1 MGDSGEHHTYHQS
14 LSTDHG
20 NGLDDSAGLQA
31 YLHAGAGYG
40 GGKNNRKS
48 DFESGFVLLDE
59 DQIAKPVVTR
69 AQLVSGGGLLA
80 LFALFVWLHPAAA
93 ILSASVLFS
102 VFYVA
107 VAVFRAAVLAGIDR
121 IDAEVWGGGN
131 GFSEAMLP
139 PGDYVI
145 LVPLYREAGQI
156 GDLIAALDRLKWRAG
171 RKHVHLLLEHD
182 DVETIAAVAAELPK
196 AGFHLE
202 IVPPGMPRTKPRA
215 LNHALQKVHGD
226 YLVIYDAEDRPH
238 PLQLVEAATVFLR
251 SEPDLACLQAPLVV
265 DNRHASWL
273 ACLYA
278 MEYDTLFCGMLPTLA
293 RWRAPIPL
301 GGTSNHFIFAK
312 LLEAGGWDSFNVTED
327 ADLGMRLARHR
338 MLCGTITTPTME
350 EAPARLRPWLFQR
363 TRWTKGWMQTLLV
376 HMRSPVRTAREMGL
390 RNYALFHVILISL
403 VVSVLVHPVFLAAYA
418 YQMARFFSG
427 TSLSAVDI
435 AMAGISNFN
444 LVAGY
449 TTYCLLVV
457 AVEFAVIRP
466 DRRAG
471 RSVFWILLFPFYW
484 LLISLA
490 GWRAL
495 FQLIFGPHVWEK
507 TEHGSSDRR
516 APDWQKNGLKSQTEK

>member
-1 MGDSGEHHTYHQS
+1 MADKGSGFR
-14 LSTDHG
+14 
-20 NGLDDSAGLQA
+20 DSAGQQVYLQGGA
-31 YLHAGAGYG
+31 ARAGGDSKQKTG
-40 GGKNNRKS
+40 LEN
-48 DFESGFVLLDE
+48 GFVLLDE
-59 DQIAKPVVTR
+59 EQIARSVITR
-69 AQLVSGGGLLA
+69 AQLVAGCCLLA
-80 LFALFVWLHPAAA
+80 FFVGAFWLHPTAA
-93 ILSASVLFS
+93 ILIASIVFS
-102 VFYVA
+102 TFYVA
-107 VAVFRAAVLAGIDR
+107 VAVFRAVVLAGIDQ

-131 GFSEAMLP
+131 DFSDSSLP
-139 PGDYVI
+139 IGDYVI
-145 LVPLYREAGQI
+145 LVPLNREAGQVP
-156 GDLIAALDRLKWRAG
+156 DLVSSLEQLKWRAG
-171 RKHVHLLLEHD
+171 RKHIYLLLEHD
-182 DVETIAAVAAELPK
+182 DVETTIAAIAQLPRP
-196 AGFHLE
+196 GFHLV
-202 IVPPGMPRTKPRA
+202 IVPPGTPKTKPRA
-215 LNHALQKVHGD
+215 LNYALRQVAGD

-238 PLQLVEAATVFLR
+238 PLQLVEAAAVFQR
-251 SEPDLACLQAPLVV
+251 SDPDLACLQAPLVV
-265 DNRHASWL
+265 DNRQASWL

-301 GGTSNHFIFAK
+301 GGTSNHFVFRK

-327 ADLGMRLARHR
+327 ADLGMRLARHG

-350 EAPARLRPWLFQR
+350 EAPAQFRPWLQQR

-376 HMRSPVRTAREMGL
+376 HLRSPLRTAREMGL

-403 VVSVLVHPVFLAAYA
+403 VVSVLVHPVFLAAYV

-427 TSLSAVDI
+427 ASLSFIDI

-457 AVEFAVIRP
+457 AVEFAIIRP

-471 RSVFWILLFPFYW
+471 LSVFWILLFPFYW

-495 FQLIFGPHVWEK
+495 FQLIFKPHVWEK
-507 TEHGSSDRR
+507 TEHGNSRR
-516 APDWQKNGLKSQTEK
+516 RPPDWKKNGLKSQAGE